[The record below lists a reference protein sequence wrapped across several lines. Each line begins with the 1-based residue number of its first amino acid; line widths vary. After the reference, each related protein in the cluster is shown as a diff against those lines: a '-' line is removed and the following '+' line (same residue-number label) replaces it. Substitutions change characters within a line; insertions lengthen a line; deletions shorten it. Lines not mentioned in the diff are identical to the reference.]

1 MWVHDLLACERNAG
15 RIKLEPPIY
24 ASLIAS
30 FEYIDSSNRKIFNHG
45 WVNFPLG
52 NNSYMLI
59 TFFSNSSH
67 LGHLNPQ
74 KILFVC

>member
-1 MWVHDLLACERNAG
+1 MWVHDLLAGERNAG

-30 FEYIDSSNRKIFNHG
+30 FEYIESSNRKIFNHG

-52 NNSYMLI
+52 KNSYLI
-59 TFFSNSSH
+59 
-67 LGHLNPQ
+67 Q
-74 KILFVC
+74 YLFT